1 MRAITNPNEPNQKPK
16 APQSPRPW
24 RKWVSLLVAIALA
37 FYLTACGESEP
48 KAKTDTPV
56 ATPTKVTEVAP
67 PIAIQKLARQM
78 EKYEPKLS
86 ILSPKSD
93 EILTSNEVSVKF
105 AIQNL
110 PIFKSG
116 LGLGPHVHVAL
127 DSQEYQAVY
136 DINQPIV
143 FDHLTPGTH
152 TLRAFASRPWHE
164 SFKNNGA
171 YAQLTF
177 HVLTKTNENT
187 PDPKLPLLTYS
198 RPVGTYGAEPI
209 MLDFYLHNAP
219 LHLAAQSD
227 TKVGDW
233 QVRATLNGQ
242 TFTFDQWQP
251 VYLKGFRP
259 GQNWVKLELI
269 DTNGALIPN
278 VFNSSAHV
286 INYQPGGQ
294 DTLAKLVRDESITDL
309 ESVVNPDYVPPTP
322 TPVPSPIV
330 SPVPSPAA
338 SPVASPAVTTPV
350 TTTTTKAVA
359 PVVVPVVV
367 PVAPAAVSSPAA
379 TTPAVPTA
387 TPEPTAT
394 PRKKVILRKA
404 TPVTPA
410 VEAKSE
416 AKPAPVTPVKTPAKN
431 PVVPVATPAA
441 KVEVKSAPVKP
452 AEPVTAPKTEPNA
465 DVKSTANPV
474 IVPVKVAPPAKIEK
488 VEVKEVKPV
497 TAPVAQPVVKS
508 APVKPAVVKPIV
520 AKPVASPASD
530 NASKASTKPDAK
542 AAPESEPKAT
552 PTPKAAPVLTT
563 KPKLEFKV
571 EKRSEFT
578 PAPKSE
584 APVQETA
591 KKEAPKVTPSADV
604 TPVKPG
610 NTNYFWEQLQQRLHP
625 ESAAK

>member
-1 MRAITNPNEPNQKPK
+1 MRAITNPNEPNHKLK

-48 KAKTDTPV
+48 KPQANSTAP
-56 ATPTKVTEVAP
+56 ATKVTEVAP
-67 PIAIQKLARQM
+67 PIGIQKLARQM

-93 EILTSNEVSVKF
+93 EVLTDNQVSVKF

-110 PIFKSG
+110 PIFKSS

-143 FDHLTPGTH
+143 FDHLSPGTH

-219 LHLAAQSD
+219 LHLAAQAD

-251 VYLKGFRP
+251 VYLKGFHT
-259 GQNWVKLELI
+259 GQNWIKLELI

-294 DTLAKLVRDESITDL
+294 DTLAKLVRDETIADI
-309 ESVVNPDYVPPTP
+309 ESVVNPDYVAPTPTPSPTP
-322 TPVPSPIV
+322 TPVV
-330 SPVPSPAA
+330 SPAQ
-338 SPVASPAVTTPV
+338 ASPAVAPV
-350 TTTTTKAVA
+350 AVPSVSPSTSNAVVSPAVA
-359 PVVVPVVV
+359 PVIVN
-367 PVAPAAVSSPAA
+367 SPSV
-379 TTPAVPTA
+379 T
-387 TPEPTAT
+387 TPEPIAT
-394 PRKKVILRKA
+394 PRKKVILRK
-404 TPVTPA
+404 PVTETKLESKVESKIESKPA
-410 VEAKSE
+410 VTNA
-416 AKPAPVTPVKTPAKN
+416 PATTPATK
-431 PVVPVATPAA
+431 A
-441 KVEVKSAPVKP
+441 
-452 AEPVTAPKTEPNA
+452 AEPATVPQSEPKASESKTAT
-465 DVKSTANPV
+465 KSTVNPV
-474 IVPVKVAPPAKIEK
+474 IVPVKLTAPTTAPAK
-488 VEVKEVKPV
+488 VEVKNVVVPTV
-497 TAPVAQPVVKS
+497 QPSPTPAIPS
-508 APVKPAVVKPIV
+508 AKPAVIKPVLVKPTV
-520 AKPVASPASD
+520 GPAKDDKTKAVEKTDSKSASD
-530 NASKASTKPDAK
+530 
-542 AAPESEPKAT
+542 AAEPKSS

-578 PAPKSE
+578 PVPKSVTP
-584 APVQETA
+584 AVPVKETPT
-591 KKEAPKVTPSADV
+591 KEKEAPKSVPAVAATP
-604 TPVKPG
+604 TKPAT
-610 NTNYFWEQLQQRLHP
+610 TNYFWEQLQQRLHP
-625 ESAAK
+625 DVAATK